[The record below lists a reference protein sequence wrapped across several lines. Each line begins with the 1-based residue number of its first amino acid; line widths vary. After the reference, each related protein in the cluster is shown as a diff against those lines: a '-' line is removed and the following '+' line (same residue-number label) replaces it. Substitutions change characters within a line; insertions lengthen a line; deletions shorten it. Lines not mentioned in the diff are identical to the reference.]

1 MSHSPLEKCRL
12 VLLSPLTHGENE
24 TSERLA
30 SLLQFEQV
38 WDYFGKYEVL
48 DLFSCLNG
56 CLAADRQLF
65 EDPAVQ
71 NVAE

>member
-1 MSHSPLEKCRL
+1 MPTCAT
-12 VLLSPLTHGENE
+12 SPLTHGENE

-30 SLLQFEQV
+30 SLLQFELQQV

-48 DLFSCLNG
+48 DLFSWLNG
-56 CLAADRQLF
+56 CLAADGQLF

-71 NVAE
+71 NFAE